1 VEVLTARVGLEHGAR
16 PHRQARAELH
26 VLELLDPPSERGV
39 EHVRLADARAVLDP
53 VAGVH
58 ERRSVS
64 R

>member
-1 VEVLTARVGLEHGAR
+1 VEVLTTWVGLEHGAR
-16 PHRQARAELH
+16 PHRQARADLH
-26 VLELLDPPSERGV
+26 VLELLDPSRERGA

-53 VAGVH
+53 VARAH